1 MARQSRKCPTGM
13 GSTAFWLE
21 EEERRK
27 TGQLL
32 LCKEVCTA
40 LRVSLLVFQA
50 GKPQLSRKKQRT
62 PCCPGFLLRCRWS
75 GFNHYKA
82 LERFQPLYIGAVP
95 TAIIIGAV
103 LSYMELQ
110 PTAVIKEQFHP
121 IIAFNQTDP
130 TCIETVLYKPLSW
143 KRSQPLYIYM
153 YMFQALQSE
162 MFCTHHSH
170 QNISVYIWSTGLEV

>member
-1 MARQSRKCPTGM
+1 MDENLTEPPTWYNTSAAASSSSAHPAVEEEDFEEVAEEEPWDSSAPAVEEEDLEEVKPWDEETYPWRGKAGSARQAWAAQRSGWRKKRG
-13 GSTAFWLE
+13 G
-21 EEERRK
+21 K

-82 LERFQPLYIGAVP
+82 LERFQPLYIGA
-95 TAIIIGAV
+95 
-103 LSYMELQ
+103 
-110 PTAVIKEQFHP
+110 
-121 IIAFNQTDP
+121 
-130 TCIETVLYKPLSW
+130 
-143 KRSQPLYIYM
+143 
-153 YMFQALQSE
+153 AL
-162 MFCTHHSH
+162 T
-170 QNISVYIWSTGLEV
+170 